1 MKIYIQH
8 IYMLLHNKPKN
19 NVKTYNGKNEYPL
32 QVLILL
38 PQSYEPCA
46 TSDELRGVYM

>member
-1 MKIYIQH
+1 MKYVLIFMYYTINLK
-8 IYMLLHNKPKN
+8 ITVND
-19 NVKTYNGKNEYPL
+19 KNEYPL

-46 TSDELRGVYM
+46 TADELRGVYM

>member
-1 MKIYIQH
+1 MKNVLIYH
-8 IYMLLHNKPKN
+8 MLLHNKPKN
-19 NVKTYNGKNEYPL
+19 TVNDKNEYPL

-46 TSDELRGVYM
+46 TADELRGVYM